1 VDRVSVEEPP
11 GVTEAG
17 LKVAVTPA
25 GRPEADRFTVSVSPP
40 IAVVVTVV
48 ADGLPWAAVPD
59 DGLAET
65 VKSGADAVVDTTVA

>member
-1 VDRVSVEEPP
+1 MEVPP

-17 LKVAVTPA
+17 LKAAVTPA

-48 ADGLPWAAVPD
+48 VAGLPRAAVPD
-59 DGLAET
+59 AGLAEM
-65 VKSGADAVVDTTVA
+65 VKSAAGTTVA